1 MKVVLDT
8 NVLAGAAATRGL
20 CADVLRAVLAEH
32 ELVICKQITDEL
44 KRILTDKFGVV
55 PSLVKE
61 FLWLIRQD
69 TTIVKPRIVPDVTI
83 HDKDDLGILAAAIT
97 AEADVLVTGDK
108 ELQDLSRIERTIIL
122 SPRAFWTLL
131 AAEPDK

>member
-44 KRILTDKFGVV
+44 KRILTDKFGVD
-55 PSLVKE
+55 PALVKE

-108 ELQDLSRIERTIIL
+108 ELQGLSRIERTIIL
-122 SPRAFWTLL
+122 SPRAFWNLL
-131 AAEPDK
+131 TAKPDK